1 MGFKIAGKVVL
12 VTGANRGIG
21 RSLVEEAVRLGA
33 RKVYASARATASVDP
48 LVRAHPGVVVALELD
63 VTDPKEIRAAA
74 KLAKDVELVINNA
87 GVVELLGAEFGS
99 AEWGT
104 AGRREME
111 VNLFGPLEVTQAFA
125 PVLAANGGGALAN
138 VSSVAGLANF
148 PALLSYSASKAALH
162 SLTQAT
168 RILLKGQG
176 TYVAGI
182 YPGPVDTDMGR
193 PLEMEKA
200 SPSDVAR
207 EIFAGLERGL
217 EEIFPD
223 PVARQ
228 LGEGYLAAP
237 KEIERAVA
245 AMNG

>member
-12 VTGANRGIG
+12 VTGANRGLG
-21 RSLVEEAVRLGA
+21 RALVEEAIRQGA
-33 RKVYASARATASVDP
+33 RKVYASARSKASVDP
-48 LVRAHPGVVVALELD
+48 LVRAHPGRVVALELD
-63 VTDPKEIRAAA
+63 VTDAGEIRAAA
-74 KLAKDVELVINNA
+74 AAAKDVELVINNA
-87 GVVELLGAEFGS
+87 GIVELLGAELGS
-99 AEWGT
+99 AEWGA

-193 PLEMEKA
+193 PLQMEKA
-200 SPSDVAR
+200 APADVAR
-207 EIFAGLERGL
+207 EIFAGLEAGA

-245 AMNG
+245 AMAG